1 MINNF
6 LKIDNKLL
14 FYFIILSIL
23 FFYFFVEIKIPIL
36 NYALARPYTLFIF
49 LFLLF
54 LFIEDYV
61 EIFKNYTRPLILF
74 AIFILIN
81 LISLIFNYQGI
92 KSLEGFFHIVLVYLI
107 FPITLLLFKEEINFS
122 RFIKILIIISY
133 LLFFINIIFL
143 FLPSIYQKLW
153 AHSQSYPR
161 LGSLFQHPVFYGAFS
176 VITYIIL
183 LTNRKLFSKDY
194 LYYLSI
200 IVNSLALVMS
210 GAKLSFILYLL
221 FSFIILY
228 YLYFK
233 NKDYATISN
242 HLLIIISTS
251 LLFYLFWLSPQNIIL
266 SKITYEIT
274 KKEDL
279 SNWIRNFYI
288 AETYQETSINRR
300 IQIWKI
306 VLSKIFEN
314 PINLILGHGP
324 FYLGKIMTPHFTHT
338 HNILLEFLLSYGL
351 IGLIYLIIVTICI
364 FKRLFKI
371 KNFMSNLIF
380 LYFLIHSLFDI
391 LFFNGILDFVFYSF
405 LTKIIYYNEKNSNK
419 SFILG

>member
-1 MINNF
+1 MINGF

-54 LFIEDYV
+54 LFIEDYF

-74 AIFILIN
+74 AIFVLIN

-92 KSLEGFFHIVLVYLI
+92 KSLEGFFHIVLDSLI

-143 FLPSIYQKLW
+143 FFPSIYQKLW

-161 LGSLFQHPVFYGAFS
+161 LGSLFQHPVSYGSFS

-233 NKDYATISN
+233 NKDYSTILI
-242 HLLIIISTS
+242 HLLIIISIL
-251 LLFYLFWLSPQNIIL
+251 LLFYLFWLSP
-266 SKITYEIT
+266 KI
-274 KKEDL
+274 
-279 SNWIRNFYI
+279 S
-288 AETYQETSINRR
+288 
-300 IQIWKI
+300 
-306 VLSKIFEN
+306 
-314 PINLILGHGP
+314 
-324 FYLGKIMTPHFTHT
+324 FYLKLLMKLLKKKI
-338 HNILLEFLLSYGL
+338 
-351 IGLIYLIIVTICI
+351 
-364 FKRLFKI
+364 
-371 KNFMSNLIF
+371 
-380 LYFLIHSLFDI
+380 
-391 LFFNGILDFVFYSF
+391 
-405 LTKIIYYNEKNSNK
+405 
-419 SFILG
+419 